1 MKSELYSLKTKR
13 RKEIMKKT
21 LLVSILLIPFM
32 LIPIAFA
39 GEPGPGAGPGEK
51 LVAPTVHA
59 TLGMVTNPLGNGVL
73 DIVILGT
80 CKKQPFSLYIPDF
93 FGGGYADLSLIT
105 ADTIKG
111 WRVSSFTVP
120 EVATIC
126 NTRKPRQELMIV
138 DVKDFIN
145 TNEQILA
152 EVTIMFVEPV
162 K

>member
-1 MKSELYSLKTKR
+1 
-13 RKEIMKKT
+13 
-21 LLVSILLIPFM
+21 M
-32 LIPIAFA
+32 LISTQIAFA

-51 LVAPTVHA
+51 LVGPTVNA
-59 TLGMVTNPLGNGVL
+59 TLGMVAIPPYPLGTGVL

-80 CKKQPFSLYIPDF
+80 CKKQPFSLSILDF
-93 FGGGYADLSLIT
+93 FGGGPVNLSLIT

-111 WRVSSFTVP
+111 WRISSFSYP

-126 NTRKPRQELMIV
+126 NTKKPRQELTIV
-138 DVKDFIN
+138 DVKDFFN